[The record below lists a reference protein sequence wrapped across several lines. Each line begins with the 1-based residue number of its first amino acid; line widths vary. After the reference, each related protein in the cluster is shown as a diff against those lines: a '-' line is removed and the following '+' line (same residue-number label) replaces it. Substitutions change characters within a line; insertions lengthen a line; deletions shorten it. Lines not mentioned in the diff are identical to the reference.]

1 MDSTIK
7 KLPQPLIL
15 FDGVCNWCVF
25 WVQFIIRRDPGKM
38 FHFASLQS
46 PVGQK
51 ILKKLGLPNEDF
63 KTMIFVEN
71 DRYFTKSSAALKI
84 IRRMGGFWPIIYV
97 FIVIPSGIRDLFYDF
112 VAKNRYGW
120 FGRKKECLQP
130 SPDLKDRFLEE

>member
-7 KLPQPLIL
+7 RLPQPLIL

-25 WVQFIIRRDPGKM
+25 WVQFIIKRDPGKR

-46 PVGQK
+46 PVGQE
-51 ILKKLGLPNEDF
+51 ILEKLGLPGEDL
-63 KTMIFVEN
+63 KTMILAEN
-71 DRYFTKSSAALKI
+71 DRFYTKSSAALKI
-84 IRRMGGFWPIIYV
+84 IKRMSGFWPIFYV
-97 FIVIPSGIRDLFYDF
+97 FIIIPSGICDLFYDF

-120 FGRKKECLQP
+120 FGRKEECLVP

>member
-7 KLPQPLIL
+7 RFPQPLIL

-25 WVQFIIRRDPGKM
+25 WVQFIIRRDPGKT

-51 ILKKLGLPNEDF
+51 ILEKLGLPGEDF
-63 KTMIFVEN
+63 KTMILVEN

-84 IRRMGGFWPIIYV
+84 IRRMSGLWPTLTVCTI
-97 FIVIPSGIRDLFYDF
+97 IPSGIRDLLYDF

-120 FGRKKECLQP
+120 FGRKEECLRP
-130 SPDLKDRFLEE
+130 SPDLMDRFLEE

>member
-7 KLPQPLIL
+7 KIPQPLIL

-25 WVQFIIRRDPGKM
+25 WVQFIIKRDSGKR

-46 PVGQK
+46 PIGQK
-51 ILKKLGLPNEDF
+51 ILEKLGLPEEDL
-63 KTMIFVEN
+63 KTMVLVKN
-71 DRYFTKSSAALKI
+71 DRLYTKSSAALKI
-84 IRRMGGFWPIIYV
+84 IKRMSGFWPFLYV
-97 FIVIPSGIRDLFYDF
+97 FIIIPSGIRDLLYDF

-120 FGRKKECLQP
+120 FGRKEECLVP